1 MGRFPHR
8 RLSPLALSLALLAAG
23 AAAEGQRPPAPPVP
37 VAAGAGA
44 EAGADE
50 SGGRTAAELDAML
63 GPLTDGTARERRAAA
78 EAIIRSLEP
87 EDIPVVRQRLLAPW
101 RVEVNPLRLKIVR
114 LIRAATGGREGA
126 EYDLLAL
133 MLAAPRSPDLDG
145 AIERVVLARALGR
158 MASADAGRALVAL
171 APSNG
176 AILRQE
182 VGRVIRGQL
191 RDYALP
197 ALIEL
202 RNPSEM
208 MRVFMRQIREA
219 LRKVTP
225 GEAVQ
230 QHDNALLAEIIR
242 AYGSIRQPDAM
253 QVVVSFVNSD
263 RAQVREAARWAV
275 TQYGRESI
283 NALRSAYE
291 MYEGHDPDA
300 RWGWERTARE
310 LYLAND
316 RRRMAEVTQR
326 LDAGLDAGRA
336 GRAGE
341 MLGHFR
347 WVLARHPDLQRR
359 GEMVEPLMRY
369 ARALESESAARAEA
383 VWRLALWVEPE
394 GAHAREIRAEML
406 FLEAE
411 IAMHRGVADPELYDA
426 VLRVDP
432 GHARARAQRSAVAQ
446 DEVLRARRRRRTAGA
461 AGLLGVA
468 LATLWL
474 LVRRPPRRAARAAG

>member
-8 RLSPLALSLALLAAG
+8 RLTAAALALALLSAG
-23 AAAEGQRPPAPPVP
+23 AAAQAQPSPPSP
-37 VAAGAGA
+37 VAAAA
-44 EAGADE
+44 AADE
-50 SGGRTAAELDAML
+50 SVGRSAAELDAML
-63 GPLTDGTARERRAAA
+63 GRLTDGSARERRAAA
-78 EAIIRSLEP
+78 DEIIRTLER
-87 EDIPVVRQRLLAPW
+87 EDIPVIRQRLLAPW
-101 RVEVNPLRLKIVR
+101 RADIEPLRFKIVR
-114 LIRAATGGREGA
+114 LIRAATDNRPNA

-133 MLAAPRSPDLDG
+133 MLAAPRAADLDG
-145 AIERVVLARALGR
+145 AIERVVLARALGG

-171 APSNG
+171 SSSYG
-176 AILRQE
+176 ALLRQE
-182 VGRVIRGQL
+182 VGRIVRGQL
-191 RDYALP
+191 RDYVLP

-208 MRVFMRQIREA
+208 MRVFMRQTREA

-230 QHDNALLAEIIR
+230 QHDNALLAEILR

-283 NALRSAYE
+283 NALRAAYE
-291 MYEGHDPDA
+291 MYEGHDANPQ
-300 RWGWERTARE
+300 WGWERTAQE

-326 LDAGLDAGRA
+326 LDAGLAAGRSGDGNA
-336 GRAGE
+336 
-341 MLGHFR
+341 MLAHFR
-347 WVLARHPDLQRR
+347 WVLARHPDMQRR
-359 GEMVEPLMRY
+359 AEMVEPLMRL
-369 ARALESESAARAEA
+369 ARELESESASRAQA

-394 GAHAREIRAEML
+394 GAHAREIRAAVL
-406 FLEAE
+406 FLDAE
-411 IAMHRGVADPELYDA
+411 QSMARGVADPELYDA

-432 GHARARAQRSAVAQ
+432 GHARARAQRSVVAQ
-446 DEVLRARRRRRTAGA
+446 DEVLRARRHRRTLGA
-461 AGLLGVA
+461 VGLLGVA
-468 LATLWL
+468 LGTLWL
-474 LVRRPPRRAARAAG
+474 LVRRPPRRASKPAKAEA

>member
-1 MGRFPHR
+1 MGRFSYY
-8 RLSPLALSLALLAAG
+8 RLTALALLAALLVG
-23 AAAEGQRPPAPPVP
+23 PSTASAQLPPAAAA
-37 VAAGAGA
+37 VA
-44 EAGADE
+44 DD
-50 SGGRTAAELDAML
+50 SVGRSAAELDAML
-63 GPLTDGTARERRAAA
+63 GRLTDGTARERRAAA
-78 EAIIRSLEP
+78 DDIIRSLER
-87 EDIPVVRQRLLAPW
+87 EDIAVTRQRLLAPW
-101 RVEVNPLRLKIVR
+101 RVEVEPLRLKIVR
-114 LIRAATGGREGA
+114 LLRAATDGRPNA

-133 MLAAPRSPDLDG
+133 MIAAPRSADLDG
-145 AIERVVLARALGR
+145 AIERVVLARALGA

-171 APSNG
+171 STSYG
-176 AILRQE
+176 AIFRQE
-182 VGRVIRGQL
+182 VGRIVRGQL
-191 RDYALP
+191 KDYVLP
-197 ALIEL
+197 AFIEL
-202 RNPSEM
+202 RSPSEM
-208 MRVFMRQIREA
+208 MRIFMRQTREA

-230 QHDNALLAEIIR
+230 QHDNALLAEILR

-263 RAQVREAARWAV
+263 RAQVREASRWAV

-291 MYEGHDPDA
+291 MYEGHDANPQ
-300 RWGWERTARE
+300 WGWERTAQE

-326 LDAGLDAGRA
+326 LDAGLASGRGGNGA
-336 GRAGE
+336 E

-359 GEMVEPLMRY
+359 SEMVEPLMRH
-369 ARALESESAARAEA
+369 ARELESESAARAEA

-394 GAHAREIRAEML
+394 GAHAREIRAAVL

-411 IAMHRGVADPELYDA
+411 LAMARGVADPELYDA

-432 GHARARAQRSAVAQ
+432 GHGRARAQRSAVAQ
-446 DEVLRARRRRRTAGA
+446 DEVLRARRQRRTLGA
-461 AGLLGVA
+461 LGLLGVA
-468 LATLWL
+468 LGTLWL
-474 LVRRPPRRAARAAG
+474 LVRRPPRRVSKAAAAATG

>member
-1 MGRFPHR
+1 MGRFPNR
-8 RLSPLALSLALLAAG
+8 RLTAPALALALLAVG
-23 AAAEGQRPPAPPVP
+23 APAQAQPSPSPP
-37 VAAGAGA
+37 VAAAT
-44 EAGADE
+44 ADE
-50 SGGRTAAELDAML
+50 SVDRSLAELDAML
-63 GPLTDGTARERRAAA
+63 GRLTDGTARERRAAA
-78 EAIIRSLEP
+78 DDIIRSLER
-87 EDIPVVRQRLLAPW
+87 EDIPVIRQRLLAPW
-101 RVEVNPLRLKIVR
+101 RVEVDPLRFKLVR
-114 LIRAATGGREGA
+114 LIRAATDGRENA
-126 EYDLLAL
+126 EYDLLSL
-133 MLAAPRSPDLDG
+133 MIAAPRAADLDG
-145 AIERVVLARALGR
+145 AIERVVLARALGA

-171 APSNG
+171 SSSYG
-176 AILRQE
+176 AIFRQE
-182 VGRVIRGQL
+182 VGRIIRGQL
-191 RDYALP
+191 KDYALP

-208 MRVFMRQIREA
+208 MRVFMRQTREA

-291 MYEGHDPDA
+291 MYEGHDA
-300 RWGWERTARE
+300 NAQWGWERTAQE

-326 LDAGLDAGRA
+326 LDAGLAAGREGHGDA
-336 GRAGE
+336 

-359 GEMVEPLMRY
+359 SEMVEPLMRY
-369 ARALESESAARAEA
+369 ARELETEDAARAQS

-394 GAHAREIRAEML
+394 GAHAREIRAAVL

-411 IAMHRGVADPELYDA
+411 QSMARGVADPELYDA

-432 GHARARAQRSAVAQ
+432 GHERARAQRSVVAQ
-446 DEVLRARRRRRTAGA
+446 DEVLRARRRRRTLGA
-461 AGLLGVA
+461 VGLLGVA
-468 LATLWL
+468 LATLWM
-474 LVRRPPRRAARAAG
+474 LVRRPPRRVAKSTRPEPAVG

>member
-8 RLSPLALSLALLAAG
+8 RLTAAALALALLSAG
-23 AAAEGQRPPAPPVP
+23 AAVEAQPSPPSP
-37 VAAGAGA
+37 VAAAA
-44 EAGADE
+44 VTDE
-50 SGGRTAAELDAML
+50 SVGRSAAELDAML
-63 GPLTDGTARERRAAA
+63 GRLTDGSARERRAAA
-78 EAIIRSLEP
+78 DEIIRTLER
-87 EDIPVVRQRLLAPW
+87 EDIPVIRQRLLAPW
-101 RVEVNPLRLKIVR
+101 RADIEPLRFKIVR
-114 LIRAATGGREGA
+114 LIRAATDNRPNA

-133 MLAAPRSPDLDG
+133 MLAAPRAADLDG
-145 AIERVVLARALGR
+145 AIERVVLARALGG

-171 APSNG
+171 SSSYG
-176 AILRQE
+176 ALLRQE
-182 VGRVIRGQL
+182 VGRIVRGQL
-191 RDYALP
+191 RDYVLP

-208 MRVFMRQIREA
+208 MRVFMRQTREA

-230 QHDNALLAEIIR
+230 QHDNALLAEILR

-283 NALRSAYE
+283 NALRAAYE
-291 MYEGHDPDA
+291 MYEGHDA
-300 RWGWERTARE
+300 NAQWGWERTAQE

-326 LDAGLDAGRA
+326 LDAGLAAGRSGDGNA
-336 GRAGE
+336 
-341 MLGHFR
+341 MLAHFR
-347 WVLARHPDLQRR
+347 WVLARHPDMQRR
-359 GEMVEPLMRY
+359 AEMVEPLMRL
-369 ARALESESAARAEA
+369 ARELESESASRAQA

-394 GAHAREIRAEML
+394 GAHAREIRAAVL
-406 FLEAE
+406 FLDAE
-411 IAMHRGVADPELYDA
+411 QSMARGVADPELYDA

-432 GHARARAQRSAVAQ
+432 GHARARAQRSVVAQ
-446 DEVLRARRRRRTAGA
+446 DEVLRARRHRRTLGA
-461 AGLLGVA
+461 VGLLGVA
-468 LATLWL
+468 LGTLWL
-474 LVRRPPRRAARAAG
+474 LVRRPPRRAAKPAKAEA

>member
-1 MGRFPHR
+1 MGLVSHR
-8 RLSPLALSLALLAAG
+8 RLTAAALSFSLLAAG
-23 AAAEGQRPPAPPVP
+23 PTALAQQPAPP
-37 VAAGAGA
+37 AAAA
-44 EAGADE
+44 ADE
-50 SGGRTAAELDAML
+50 SVGRSGAELDAML
-63 GPLTDGTARERRAAA
+63 GRLTDGGARDRRAAA
-78 EAIIRSLEP
+78 DEVVRSLER
-87 EDIPVVRQRLLAPW
+87 EDIPAIRQRLLAPW
-101 RVEVNPLRLKIVR
+101 RVEVDLLRLKIVR
-114 LIRAATGGREGA
+114 LIRAATDGRENA

-133 MLAAPRSPDLDG
+133 MLAAPRSADLNG
-145 AIERVVLARALGR
+145 AIERVVLARALGG
-158 MASADAGRALVAL
+158 MASADAGRALIAL
-171 APSNG
+171 APMHG
-176 AILRQE
+176 AIFRQE
-182 VGRVIRGQL
+182 VGRIIRGQL
-191 RDYALP
+191 KDYALP

-208 MRVFMRQIREA
+208 MRVFMRQTREA

-230 QHDNALLAEIIR
+230 QHDNALLAEIVR

-291 MYEGHDPDA
+291 MYEGHDADA
-300 RWGWERTARE
+300 AWGWERTAQE

-326 LDAGLDAGRA
+326 LDAGLAAGRGGDGA
-336 GRAGE
+336 A

-359 GEMVEPLMRY
+359 GEMVEPLIRY
-369 ARALESESAARAEA
+369 ARELESEDAGRAET
-383 VWRLALWVEPE
+383 VWRLALWVDPE
-394 GAHAREIRAEML
+394 GAHAREIRAEVL

-411 IAMHRGVADPELYDA
+411 QAMARGVADPELYDA
-426 VLRVDP
+426 ALRVDP
-432 GHARARAQRSAVAQ
+432 SHARARAQRSVVAQ
-446 DEVLRARRRRRTAGA
+446 DEVLRARRHRRALGA
-461 AGLLGVA
+461 LGLLGVA
-468 LATLWL
+468 LGTLWM
-474 LVRRPPRRAARAAG
+474 LVRRPPRRVGKAPKPAAAA

>member
-8 RLSPLALSLALLAAG
+8 RLTSVALALSLLSAG
-23 AAAEGQRPPAPPVP
+23 AVVQAQPSPPSP
-37 VAAGAGA
+37 VAAAA
-44 EAGADE
+44 AADE
-50 SGGRTAAELDAML
+50 SVGRSAAELDAML
-63 GPLTDGTARERRAAA
+63 GRLTDGSARERRAAA
-78 EAIIRSLEP
+78 DEIIRTLER
-87 EDIPVVRQRLLAPW
+87 EDIPVIRQRLLAPW
-101 RVEVNPLRLKIVR
+101 RVEIDPLRFKIVR
-114 LIRAATGGREGA
+114 LIRAATDNRPNA

-133 MLAAPRSPDLDG
+133 MISAPRAADLDG
-145 AIERVVLARALGR
+145 AIERVVLARALGG

-171 APSNG
+171 STSYG
-176 AILRQE
+176 ALFRQE
-182 VGRVIRGQL
+182 VGRIVRGQL
-191 RDYALP
+191 RDYVLP

-208 MRVFMRQIREA
+208 MRVFMRQTREA

-230 QHDNALLAEIIR
+230 QHDNALLAEILR

-283 NALRSAYE
+283 NALRAAYE
-291 MYEGHDPDA
+291 MYEGHDANPQ
-300 RWGWERTARE
+300 WGWERTAQE

-326 LDAGLDAGRA
+326 LDAGLAAGRSGDGDA
-336 GRAGE
+336 
-341 MLGHFR
+341 MLAHFR
-347 WVLARHPDLQRR
+347 WVLARHPDMQRR
-359 GEMVEPLMRY
+359 AEMVEPLMRL
-369 ARALESESAARAEA
+369 ARELESESASRAQA

-394 GAHAREIRAEML
+394 GAHAREIRAAVL
-406 FLEAE
+406 FLDAE
-411 IAMHRGVADPELYDA
+411 QSMARGVADPELYDA

-432 GHARARAQRSAVAQ
+432 GHARARAQRSVVAQ
-446 DEVLRARRRRRTAGA
+446 DEVLRARRHRRTLGA
-461 AGLLGVA
+461 VGLLGVA
-468 LATLWL
+468 LGTLWL
-474 LVRRPPRRAARAAG
+474 LVRRPPRRASKPTKAEA